1 MATITRTEAIE
12 QIQAVLKAFEN
23 KIRDIRFNTEKLSPE
38 GKNNT

>member
-12 QIQAVLKAFEN
+12 QIQAVLKAYEN
-23 KIRDIRFNTEKLSPE
+23 KIKDIRYNTENLSPE